1 MCFQRMVLGQKK
13 GRAAS
18 QLQAWP
24 VSIGAGACT
33 SQTAEPAAPRPL
45 AHRRSSP
52 KIGWTNTFG
61 TCKLGWHYGWKRRL
75 RGDVRESSV
84 VGESQTPRDGVPAQR
99 LSLGSSGRA
108 YFTCSIQSITVPCS
122 LVGTAGP
129 QDLSICWEHF
139 DANSTLGDSVSI
151 PSGQWELL
159 CFFAKWTYIA
169 CSATP
174 GALPLARAGN
184 DLLGQRTE
192 SSRVLC
198 ETHRPCARGHGSD
211 LSGCIKAPLPHPFL
225 LHKRVQASHPSG
237 PSSSQLAG
245 LLHIKVS

>member
-1 MCFQRMVLGQKK
+1 MEK
-13 GRAAS
+13 
-18 QLQAWP
+18 
-24 VSIGAGACT
+24 
-33 SQTAEPAAPRPL
+33 TAP
-45 AHRRSSP
+45 
-52 KIGWTNTFG
+52 
-61 TCKLGWHYGWKRRL
+61 
-75 RGDVRESSV
+75 GDVRESSV

-99 LSLGSSGRA
+99 LSPGSWASPNPPRVWPYPEWLAPGSTSRA
-108 YFTCSIQSITVPCS
+108 YFTCYIKCVTVPCS

-129 QDLSICWEHF
+129 QDLRICWEHF
-139 DANSTLGDSVSI
+139 DANSTLGDYVSI

-174 GALPLARAGN
+174 DALPLARAGN
-184 DLLGQRTE
+184 DLLVQRTE
-192 SSRVLC
+192 SSHVLC
-198 ETHRPCARGHGSD
+198 ETHRLYAHRHGSD

-225 LHKRVQASHPSG
+225 LHKCVQASHSSG